1 MLGYFLNHTKL
12 KTYNMIKTADRY
24 YVVADPD
31 VTFPYGTKV
40 EFQLD
45 KDNPGFCACAIAI
58 RLANSDMK

>member
-1 MLGYFLNHTKL
+1 
-12 KTYNMIKTADRY
+12 MIKTADRY

-45 KDNPGFCACAIAI
+45 KDDPGFCACAIAI